1 MKKIFMYT
9 IAACASL
16 VLASCNG
23 DYDDWT
29 DPQSYAEGNAIT
41 IPGYQISNPVT
52 TAIDLA
58 AQPSDSV
65 RLFTISQPSTP
76 QGVKAEKN
84 TITITPTGEGVLEG
98 ALAKTIICDDL
109 GRAAV
114 ADLQAAVEQAYG
126 KRPVARQ
133 FAAQVYSR
141 ANLNGNDALIDAG
154 AFTLLL
160 IPATPHIAPNYYVV
174 GGMLDWAES
183 AKSKAQKFQHSGK
196 DVYEDPIFT
205 ITIPTS
211 GDIWFAIGD
220 DEGCDAITN
229 DGVWNKLFGTTGKNE
244 DLSGHLEYRY
254 VLGGDYTLHAVT
266 PDAKYLKIVL
276 NMMERTYEITPL
288 ASLDQKLYVV
298 GNPQGWSDSNRSC
311 LFYPLGGGKY
321 CYTTKWTNQ
330 WDLKIWDSENFG
342 NWDAAWGSVVDGS
355 TDASGKLINSGA
367 QAFGA
372 STSGGW
378 YTLTID
384 MNAESYEWTAIDTPT
399 KEYNYISLIGGFNGW
414 GADVDLQQLEKAP
427 HNWYVHYYLD
437 EDTELKFRANHEWN
451 GDWGSDGSK
460 TIDSETFYMPGGSSN
475 IKVAAGSY
483 DFYFNDITGNWA
495 IVASEK

>member
-1 MKKIFMYT
+1 MYS

-16 VLASCNG
+16 VFAGCNG
-23 DYDDWT
+23 DYDDWAA
-29 DPQSYAEGNAIT
+29 PQSYAEGDAIT
-41 IPGYQISNPVT
+41 IPGYKLTNPTT
-52 TAIDLA
+52 TAINLG
-58 AQPSDSV
+58 AQTADSV
-65 RLFTISQPSTP
+65 KLFTINSEAAP
-76 QGVKAEKN
+76 QGIIIEKN
-84 TITITPTGEGVLEG
+84 TITITPNGDGQTEG
-98 ALAKTIICDDL
+98 AIAKTINCDEQ

-126 KRPVARQ
+126 KRPVARP

-141 ANLNGNDALIDAG
+141 ANKQGTDLRIDAG
-154 AFTLLL
+154 TFTLLL
-160 IPATPHIAPNYYVV
+160 IPATPVISQNYYVV

-183 AKSKAQKFQHSGK
+183 AASKVQKFNHSLRK

-211 GDIWFAIGD
+211 GDIWLAIGD

-229 DGVWNKLFGTTGKNE
+229 DGVWNKLFGTTGKSE
-244 DLSGHLEYRY
+244 DLTGHLEYRY
-254 VLGGDYTLHAVT
+254 VLGGDYTLHPVT
-266 PDAKYLKIVL
+266 PGAKYLKIVL
-276 NMMERTYEITPL
+276 NMMERTYKITPL
-288 ASLDQKLYVV
+288 VSLDQKLYVV
-298 GNPQGWSDSNRSC
+298 GNPQGWSDSDKSC
-311 LFYPLGGGKY
+311 MFYPLGAGKY

-342 NWDAAWGSVVDGS
+342 NWDAAWGSTVDGS
-355 TDASGKLINSGA
+355 TDARGKLINSGA

-384 MNAESYEWTAIDTPT
+384 MDAESYEWTSINTPA
-399 KEYNYISLIGGFNGW
+399 KEYNHISLIGGFNGW
-414 GADVDLQQLEKAP
+414 DGDVDLTQLEKAP
-427 HNWYVHYYLD
+427 HNWYVRYTIN

-460 TIDSETFYMPGGSSN
+460 TIDSETFFMPGGSSN
-475 IKVAAGSY
+475 IKVAAGTY
-483 DFYFNDITGNWA
+483 DFYFNDILGLWT
-495 IVASEK
+495 IVSVE